1 MAWCGENLEG
11 IRDRAATRYLHM
23 AISGRCELDSAH
35 CAYLLVPT
43 SRVLDA
49 FCQVV
54 VSADTRIRR
63 TVLYCY
69 GLWHPLKL
77 LDPNVCLVGVFIKD
91 ASDVSSA
98 LDLIQSVRLFA

>member
-1 MAWCGENLEG
+1 
-11 IRDRAATRYLHM
+11 
-23 AISGRCELDSAH
+23 
-35 CAYLLVPT
+35 
-43 SRVLDA
+43 
-49 FCQVV
+49 